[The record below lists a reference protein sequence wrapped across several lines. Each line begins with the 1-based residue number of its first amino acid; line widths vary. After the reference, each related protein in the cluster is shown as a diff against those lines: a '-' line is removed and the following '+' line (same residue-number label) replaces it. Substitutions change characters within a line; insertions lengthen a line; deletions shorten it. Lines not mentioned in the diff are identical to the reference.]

1 MSRLAVRGGP
11 TSNEAVI
18 SEARRQNKPGFGL
31 WASAAKEWGLAVN
44 WHLARGNKLCLNY
57 ENIHFTDGAPGGNNR
72 PTEAAILARFQAYF

>member
-1 MSRLAVRGGP
+1 LELA
-11 TSNEAVI
+11 
-18 SEARRQNKPGFGL
+18 ARYGALNIDDATFELGFSDRAR